1 MYKIL
6 VIEDEDVLR
15 ENIRD
20 MLRAEDFIVVEAE
33 NGKVGIEMALAEHP
47 DLILCDVMMP
57 EADGYK
63 VIDEIMHHSVSNLI
77 PFIFLTAKTTKEDL
91 RMGMDLGADDYLTKP
106 FTRKELLS
114 AINTRLA
121 KQALQN
127 ELTVM
132 KQKQS
137 RDLAD

>member
-47 DLILCDVMMP
+47 DLIL
-57 EADGYK
+57 
-63 VIDEIMHHSVSNLI
+63 
-77 PFIFLTAKTTKEDL
+77 
-91 RMGMDLGADDYLTKP
+91 
-106 FTRKELLS
+106 
-114 AINTRLA
+114 
-121 KQALQN
+121 
-127 ELTVM
+127 
-132 KQKQS
+132 
-137 RDLAD
+137 

>member
-1 MYKIL
+1 
-6 VIEDEDVLR
+6 
-15 ENIRD
+15 
-20 MLRAEDFIVVEAE
+20 
-33 NGKVGIEMALAEHP
+33 
-47 DLILCDVMMP
+47 
-57 EADGYK
+57 
-63 VIDEIMHHSVSNLI
+63 
-77 PFIFLTAKTTKEDL
+77 
-91 RMGMDLGADDYLTKP
+91 MGMDLGADDYLTKP